1 MLFNLLIRSV
11 FVGALL
17 SLPVGPAGASCIQH
31 GTHGGFR
38 LGLIAGLGCAVAD
51 ALLAFLGVSG
61 AAFIFESLG
70 NHPVFQAFSAILLLS
85 LGLYTWGKKPPE
97 ALQTTTDSEP
107 NLLRAFFT
115 TFFLALGNPFLI
127 FGFAGF
133 FTTADLALEAYE
145 GIHAP
150 LWFSFGVFSGATLC
164 WILVALLT
172 ARARES
178 LSVKRLSI
186 LSKFLSF
193 FLVLAG
199 FAVLSKLIFTL
210 YYS

>member
-1 MLFNLLIRSV
+1 MLFGLLIRSV

-38 LGLIAGLGCAVAD
+38 LGLIAGLGCAAAD
-51 ALLAFLGVSG
+51 AFLAFLGVSG
-61 AAFIFESLG
+61 ATFIFEYLG
-70 NHPVFQAFSAILLLS
+70 NHPVFQAFSAFLLLS
-85 LGLYTWGKKPPE
+85 LGLYTWGKKPRE
-97 ALQTTTDSEP
+97 ALRSASADT
-107 NLLRAFFT
+107 NLFRAFLT

-133 FTTADLALEAYE
+133 FTTADLALETYE
-145 GIHAP
+145 GIHAS
-150 LWFSFGVFSGATLC
+150 LWVSFGVFAGATLC
-164 WILVALLT
+164 WILVAFLT
-172 ARARES
+172 ARARETLS
-178 LSVKRLSI
+178 LQRLSI

-199 FAVLSKLIFTL
+199 LAVLSKLIFTL
-210 YYS
+210 YFS